1 MKDPNGGGARAVGGV
16 ETCGVSRSGVVRC
29 LVAAVLFGASA
40 PAASKLAGDMP
51 PFVLAGL
58 LYIGAGLGVL
68 PAVVRMP
75 PSAVALRR
83 EWRPALVAVVAG
95 GGRLPVGRTGDY
107 EA

>member
-1 MKDPNGGGARAVGGV
+1 M
-16 ETCGVSRSGVVRC
+16 
-29 LVAAVLFGASA
+29 FGASA